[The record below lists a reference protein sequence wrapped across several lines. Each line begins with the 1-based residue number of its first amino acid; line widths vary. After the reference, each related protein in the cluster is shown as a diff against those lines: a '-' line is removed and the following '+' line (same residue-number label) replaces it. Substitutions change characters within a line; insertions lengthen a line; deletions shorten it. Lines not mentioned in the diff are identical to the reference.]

1 MIQLQNILM
10 AASGLLSL
18 TLLLFSLWNFI
29 KTSEVIGSALDIGLA
44 ALMLSAFVQQS
55 GLLGNI
61 PCVGNPTAGA
71 VRWAILAG
79 IAAYLAVQSYKTLRQ
94 ERKAVQ

>member
-18 TLLLFSLWNFI
+18 VLLVFSLWNFI
-29 KTSEVIGSALDIGLA
+29 KTSEVIGSALDIGIA
-44 ALMLSAFVQQS
+44 ALMLSAFLKQS

-61 PCVGNPTAGA
+61 PCVGDPTAGA
-71 VRWAILAG
+71 IRWAILAAV
-79 IAAYLAVQSYKTLRQ
+79 AAYMAAQSYKTLKQ